1 MPSIS
6 KTKREKGGFT
16 LIELLIVVA
25 IIAIIAA
32 AVIIVINP
40 GEQFQDARNSAR
52 LSHMTAIANGLYLH
66 ALNDEGGFYDDCIGS
81 GTAVDV
87 DEDEG
92 DCEKLVPEYLP
103 TFPEDPQTG
112 GSYQVKYLVGS
123 NESRL
128 KVTTDPDVTDAGT
141 PTVIQ

>member
-81 GTAVDV
+81 GTATDV
-87 DEDEG
+87 DEAN
-92 DCEKLVPEYLP
+92 CEDLVPAYLP
-103 TFPEDPQTG
+103 VFPEDPQTG
-112 GSYQVKYLVGS
+112 GSYQVKYLEGS
-123 NESRL
+123 NQSRL
-128 KVTTDPDVTDAGT
+128 KVTTDPAVTDAGT

>member
-81 GTAVDV
+81 ATATDV
-87 DEDEG
+87 DEENCG
-92 DCEKLVPEYLP
+92 ALVPEYLP

-112 GSYQVKYLVGS
+112 GSYQVKYLEGS